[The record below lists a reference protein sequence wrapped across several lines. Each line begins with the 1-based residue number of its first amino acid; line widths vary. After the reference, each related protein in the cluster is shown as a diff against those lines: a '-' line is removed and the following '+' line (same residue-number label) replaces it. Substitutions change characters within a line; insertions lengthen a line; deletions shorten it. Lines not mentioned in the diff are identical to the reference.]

1 MGSSSSGYR
10 APVEAPNTL
19 QSMQEVT
26 IVEAISEGPI
36 VGLYTGDEKSIAL
49 NKNPLKT
56 PEGAFTYQ
64 NVSWDIRLGLPDQE
78 PFADI
83 VGTESETGVGVEVT
97 KYFPR
102 ASGSGSGAVT
112 RTITNPNVTHV
123 RVTLG
128 VQGLYKQ
135 ILDDEDRSG
144 DTEGETVSY
153 RVTIKD
159 KDNNVVVRDDQSR
172 TDKTMSQSQW
182 AIKYTLSGSAPW
194 TVTVTKIHD
203 DNEKSNIKNDLYW
216 SSYTEII
223 NRKMIYPHTALMMV
237 RGNAETFG
245 SSIPSRAYRVKGLI
259 VEVPSNYSPATRA
272 YSGIW
277 DGTFKNAWTDNP
289 AWILRDLIESDR
301 YGLKNFF
308 PPRWINPLMDKWTLY
323 EIARI
328 CDESVD
334 DGFGGAEPRYTF
346 NGQIMG
352 AGEARDVVQSIA
364 SVFHGMTYW
373 GSALM
378 YATCDYPTDP
388 LRTLNQSTINN
399 GTLSYSTGSARE
411 IHSVA
416 LVTWY
421 DPDNYGEATIET
433 VVDWDKYQRYG
444 KSEVKVT
451 AYGCY
456 SRGQAYRHGLWTL
469 LTEDEQWQCTLEQ
482 GLEGYDLMPGTVI
495 KIADPNIMGIRYS
508 GRAVSIGVDSV
519 TLDAPVSL
527 AVGETYT
534 LYIVADD
541 GTEESQEI
549 TSRGTSNVVNVS
561 APFSKTFS
569 DNPAWSISGT
579 DAAPREFAVRSL
591 KEKQDGRVEVSLRE
605 VNSGKYV
612 QLESGIVLKR
622 PPVRIKSPHGY
633 IAAPT
638 GLEVYANAYFDNGT
652 PRQRLT
658 FSWAASGDPDAA
670 LYEVCYQTPS
680 GSWNNFAAQRTSS
693 VDIPA
698 AVPGEW
704 LFRVRACSL
713 DGRYSEWAEKSYT
726 LGGIA
731 LIPKPPVNLRA
742 TGGFR
747 CARVAWDMPADPL
760 IGYFEV
766 LMAQTDDLAEAVVAG
781 KIYGS
786 SLDVYGLGVLDTRWF
801 WVRSVSYADMEVKS
815 AAAGPVSGTT
825 KALEAADIPDGTI
838 KESHLTPSLTSE
850 IDKIPDIEVDISE
863 ITSDVAARE
872 ARIRSDVNA
881 IKEGLRSDIAL
892 IDQKADTA
900 AQNLSDLS
908 DRTEADAA
916 RLSNDISAAAR
927 EASANVEA
935 AKRQLRGEAKNLSD
949 EMMEQLDALSEAAI
963 GALGMVKDV
972 GDRLSD
978 AGVYVDPDSGEVRI
992 YGLDVLRRETDLRI
1006 SNAEIMLDAQAAK
1019 ISQKVTLAQVDE
1031 RIAGMAFGDV
1041 GELIVAGVNM
1051 RIDEVSQE
1059 LDAQKVEL
1067 KSKAS
1072 SFIVENH
1079 TARLAQAESD
1089 LQGLDAAIALKASL
1103 LEVNELAAK
1112 VNSAEL
1118 KIDAQNGAISG
1129 YVGQYAEDLDALSE
1143 GVIQNASNQFESDK
1157 VNKQALAYA
1166 KQELIGRLNMV
1177 DGRLEAEAASRLVL
1191 EAQIKNAA
1199 ASLISEREL
1208 RAREDEA
1215 IATLVDRVIVDVDAN
1230 RAAIIEEAEL
1240 RADKDEAYGRMH
1252 SAMITDVDDSAGE
1265 ADLAALIS
1273 GFRGEQSIRRQLA
1286 GYYSDLDSRVKE
1298 NEVAEATKREVL
1310 FAQMNE
1316 NKALIETEKHVRA
1329 TENEALALRIDDVF
1343 VEVGDA
1349 RAAIT
1354 EEAQARADQY
1364 GALATQI
1371 SGVSVASSTTR
1382 DELIAAIQAEEQ
1394 SRIAAIEAEA
1404 AARGT
1409 ALTAEENARIAAIKQ
1424 EAEERTSAIREA
1436 VGEER
1441 RQRTADVLSVREAN
1455 SKGLESYGTLLSF
1468 QIADSQEAD
1477 GEALIN
1483 ALLSNEN
1490 ALKEQKRRLA
1500 AHYEYLDSRVNEL
1513 GVAQAVDREAL
1524 IVMMDGNIA
1533 AIKREQYVLAD
1544 KNEALARDIQSLF
1557 VEVGSA
1563 NAAIIAESEARASAD
1578 MSVAQR
1584 VDTLSATVES
1594 NKSEAAAAIQ
1604 EEAQSRIAAI
1614 EAEAAARGTALTAE
1628 ENARIAA
1635 IKQEAEE
1642 RQAAIDG
1649 ETQSRIAAVREERE
1663 ARASEDAA
1671 LSSRINALV
1680 SDVGGAMSAI
1690 TEEART
1696 RADKDE
1702 TYGLRS
1708 TAMIAANDE
1717 DAGEAAFYA
1726 AILAY
1731 DIGRKLVEQFAVYYN
1746 TLDTRVKQGLLSEAR
1761 ARELMAA
1768 KLAEAQAAI
1777 ETEKIVRADKDGALA
1792 SSVSTVQAKVTKE
1805 ESERKAAIRDESTAR
1820 VKADNALAS
1829 RVGTLETKSGDN
1841 EAAIQTLSEVAAGK
1855 PDVYNQ
1861 ATAPAG
1867 TTGNPLKLGDLWVD
1881 PTGLI
1886 HRWNGAAWIEC
1897 RDKKLVDFQ
1906 QQALAASWL
1915 KTQTSSNGR
1924 KVLSGIGVLADA
1936 NDGSEIAMLADRFYL
1951 VKDKNGELVQPFAVD
1966 ASNPSNPKVAINGNL
1981 FVQALKDGGYA
1992 DATGWIIGDKIAA
2005 NSKIQL
2011 AAGGE
2016 FIAGNGAK
2024 FQMGN
2029 GAVFIDSETA
2039 QMMLRDPKNLT
2050 TGDFIRI
2057 ISGDISTYK
2066 YIGGA
2071 YREMKSLRKMSFG
2084 SNVENGATVILDGYW
2099 PSAPNIIV
2107 SPCALQTFNPSY
2119 GTQAQTLLTQASN
2132 MIYNKATGRV
2142 TFKPV
2147 AKLVIDA
2154 GRQSIGGEASP
2165 ATDTVFGQV
2174 TAGYRDAASGQ
2185 MVYPETVLQI
2195 GSVTIPANA
2204 TTATIRLNVFA
2215 NSITYENVNTQGS
2228 GGDGGPGSVYSHSL
2242 ISSKWCCARTAY
2254 VIDGIEYDGWVK
2266 DFAAA
2271 DEEQSYKLNFV
2282 PQWFVPS
2289 AKTFSLP
2296 AGSTEHTI
2304 AVKVYLSEKPVTAY
2318 TPDQMLSW
2326 KEYTPPTLINRSFA
2340 ALRIESVTY
2349 NLAAAQPLAQGT
2361 LNYMAIAE

>member
-78 PFADI
+78 PFAD
-83 VGTESETGVGVEVT
+83 VAGTESETGVGVEVT

-153 RVTIKD
+153 RVTVKD
-159 KDNNVVVRDDQSR
+159 KDGNVVVRDDQSR
-172 TDKTMSQSQW
+172 TDKTMSQAQW
-182 AIKYTLSGSAPW
+182 AIKYALSGGAPW
-194 TVTVTKIHD
+194 TVTVTKLHD

-259 VEVPSNYSPATRA
+259 VEVPGNYDPATRT

-277 DGTFKNAWTDNP
+277 DGTFQNAWTDNP

-301 YGLKNFF
+301 YGLKKFF

-323 EIARI
+323 EIAKI

-334 DGFGGAEPRYTF
+334 DGFGGTEPRYTF

-388 LRTLNQSTINN
+388 LRTLNQSTIND

-508 GRAVSIGVDSV
+508 GRAVNIGVDSV

-527 AVGETYT
+527 TVGETYT

-541 GTEESQEI
+541 GTEESREI

-605 VNSGKYV
+605 VNSAKYV

-638 GLEVYANAYFDNGT
+638 GLEVYANTYFDNGT

-658 FSWAASGDPDAA
+658 FSWSASGDSDAA
-670 LYEVCYQTPS
+670 LYEACYKTPS

-731 LIPKPPVNLRA
+731 LIPKAPVNLRA

-747 CARVAWDMPADPL
+747 CATVAWDMPDDPL

-766 LMAQTDDLAEAVVAG
+766 LMASSEDVADAAVVG
-781 KIYGS
+781 KIYGAS
-786 SLDVYGLGVLDTRWF
+786 FDVYGLGVLDTRWF
-801 WVRSVSYADMEVKS
+801 WARSVSYADNGIYSDTV
-815 AAAGPVSGTT
+815 GPVSATT
-825 KALEAADIPDGTI
+825 NALQSSDLPDGTI
-838 KESHLTPSLTSE
+838 QESHLAAALQTE
-850 IDKIPDIEVDISE
+850 IAKIPDIEVDISE
-863 ITSDVAARE
+863 IVDDVAARE
-872 ARIRSDVNA
+872 AQIRSDVET
-881 IKEGLRSDIAL
+881 IKEGLQDDIAL
-892 IDQKADTA
+892 VDQKIESTA
-900 AQNLSDLS
+900 QDLSDLS
-908 DRTEADAA
+908 DATDTAVS
-916 RLSNDISAAAR
+916 RLSGDISAAAQQ
-927 EASANVEA
+927 AAANVEA
-935 AKRQLRGEAKNLSD
+935 AKTLLRGEAKNLTD
-949 EMMEQLDALSEAAI
+949 EMMEQLDALSEAVI
-963 GALGMVKDV
+963 GTLGMVKDV

-978 AGVYVDPDSGEVRI
+978 AGVYVDPDNGEVRI

-1041 GELIVAGVNM
+1041 GELLLEGVNA
-1051 RIDEVSQE
+1051 RIDDVSQE

-1067 KSKAS
+1067 RSKAS
-1072 SFIVENH
+1072 SVTVQEH
-1079 TARLAQAESD
+1079 TARIAQAEAD

-1103 LEVNELAAK
+1103 VELDLAVARIEA
-1112 VNSAEL
+1112 AEL
-1118 KIDAQNGAISG
+1118 KIDAQNGTISG
-1129 YVGQYAEDLDALSE
+1129 FVGQYADDFDALAE

-1157 VNKQALAYA
+1157 ANRQAIAYA
-1166 KQELIGRLNMV
+1166 KQELIGRLNIV
-1177 DGRLEAEAASRLVL
+1177 DGQLEAEAASRLIL

-1199 ASLISEREL
+1199 ASLISEKEL

-1215 IATLVDRVIVDVDAN
+1215 IATLVERVIVDVDSN

-1240 RADKDEAYGRMH
+1240 RADKDEAYGKMH
-1252 SAMITDVDDSAGE
+1252 NAMIASVDDSAGD

-1273 GFRGEQSIRRQLA
+1273 GFRGEQSIRRQMA
-1286 GYYSDLDSRVKE
+1286 GFYSDLDTRVKE
-1298 NEVAEATKREVL
+1298 NEIAEATKREALV
-1310 FAQMNE
+1310 AQMNE
-1316 NKALIETEKHVRA
+1316 NKALIETEQLVRA
-1329 TENEALALRIDDVF
+1329 AENEALALRIDDVF

-1349 RAAIT
+1349 KAAIT

-1371 SGVSVASSTTR
+1371 SGISAGSSI
-1382 DELIAAIQAEEQ
+1382 DKQELLDAIAAESQA
-1394 SRIAAIEAEA
+1394 RIDAIEAEA

-1409 ALTAEENARIAAIKQ
+1409 ALTAEEQARIAAIQ
-1424 EAEERTSAIREA
+1424 AEATARQQAI
-1436 VGEER
+1436 
-1441 RQRTADVLSVREAN
+1441 N
-1455 SKGLESYGTLLSF
+1455 
-1468 QIADSQEAD
+1468 
-1477 GEALIN
+1477 
-1483 ALLSNEN
+1483 
-1490 ALKEQKRRLA
+1490 
-1500 AHYEYLDSRVNEL
+1500 
-1513 GVAQAVDREAL
+1513 
-1524 IVMMDGNIA
+1524 
-1533 AIKREQYVLAD
+1533 
-1544 KNEALARDIQSLF
+1544 
-1557 VEVGSA
+1557 
-1563 NAAIIAESEARASAD
+1563 SEA
-1578 MSVAQR
+1578 
-1584 VDTLSATVES
+1584 
-1594 NKSEAAAAIQ
+1594 
-1604 EEAQSRIAAI
+1604 
-1614 EAEAAARGTALTAE
+1614 TA
-1628 ENARIAA
+1628 
-1635 IKQEAEE
+1635 
-1642 RQAAIDG
+1642 
-1649 ETQSRIAAVREERE
+1649 RIAAVREERD
-1663 ARASEDAA
+1663 ARVSGDSA
-1671 LSSRINALV
+1671 LSGRINALV

-1690 TEEART
+1690 TEEAQT

-1702 TYGLRS
+1702 AYGRLG
-1708 TAMIAANDE
+1708 TAMIAASDE
-1717 DAGEAAFYA
+1717 DAGEAALYA
-1726 AILAY
+1726 AMLAH
-1731 DIGRKLVEQFAVYYN
+1731 DIGRKLTEQFAVYYN
-1746 TLDTRVKQGLLSEAR
+1746 TLDTRIKQGELSEAQ

-1768 KLAEAQAAI
+1768 KLAAAQAAI

-1792 SSVSTVQAKVTKE
+1792 RRVST
-1805 ESERKAAIRDESTAR
+1805 I
-1820 VKADNALAS
+1820 
-1829 RVGTLETKSGDN
+1829 ETKSGDN
-1841 EAAIQTLSEVAAGK
+1841 ESAIQTLSEVTAGK
-1855 PDVYNQ
+1855 PDIYNLSV
-1861 ATAPAG
+1861 PPVG
-1867 TTGNPLKLGDLWVD
+1867 TSGNPLKLGDLW
-1881 PTGLI
+1881 I
-1886 HRWNGAAWIEC
+1886 NSNNEISRWNGAAWVKC
-1897 RDKKLVDFQ
+1897 SDKDLTDFKA
-1906 QQALAASWL
+1906 QAAAATWI
-1915 KTQTSSNGR
+1915 KTQVSSGGR
-1924 KVLSGIGVLADA
+1924 RVVSGLGLLATA
-1936 NDGSEIAMLADRFYL
+1936 GNGSEFVILADRFYL

-1966 ASNPSNPKVAINGNL
+1966 ASDPNDPKVVIEGNL
-1981 FVQALKDGGYA
+1981 FVQALKKGGYA

-2005 NSKIQL
+2005 HSKIQL
-2011 AAGGE
+2011 GAGGE
-2016 FIAGNGAK
+2016 FIAGGGAK

-2039 QMMLRDPKNLT
+2039 QMMLRDPANLT
-2050 TGDFIRI
+2050 TGDYIRI

-2066 YIGGA
+2066 YIAGA

-2084 SNVENGATVILDGYW
+2084 SNVENGATVTLDGYW

-2107 SPCALQTFNPSY
+2107 SPCALQTFSPSY
-2119 GTQAQTLLTQASN
+2119 GTQAQTLLTQATN
-2132 MIYNKATGRV
+2132 MVYNKATGRV

-2154 GRQSIGGEASP
+2154 GRQSIGGESSP

-2174 TAGYRDAASGQ
+2174 TAGYRDSGSGQ
-2185 MVYPETVLQI
+2185 MVYPEVTLQ
-2195 GSVTIPANA
+2195 SAAVTIPANA

-2215 NSITYENVNTQGS
+2215 NCIASTDVMTGGS
-2228 GGDGGPGSVYSHSL
+2228 GGEGGPGSEYSYSR
-2242 ISSKWCCARTAY
+2242 IESFWCRARTAY
-2254 VIDGIEYDGWVK
+2254 VIDGVEYDGWNK

-2271 DEEQSYKLNFV
+2271 DEEHSYKHNYV
-2282 PQWFVPS
+2282 AQWLEPS
-2289 AKTFSLP
+2289 AKTFTLS

-2304 AVKVYLSEKPVTAY
+2304 AVKVYVSQNPVTGNNSEQRL
-2318 TPDQMLSW
+2318 TWQ
-2326 KEYTPPTLINRSFA
+2326 EYTPPALINRSFA
-2340 ALRIESVTY
+2340 ALRMESVTY

>member
-78 PFADI
+78 PFAD
-83 VGTESETGVGVEVT
+83 VAGTESETGVGVEVT

-128 VQGLYKQ
+128 VQGLYRQ

-153 RVTIKD
+153 RVTVKD

-172 TDKTMSQSQW
+172 TDKTMSQAQW
-182 AIKYTLSGSAPW
+182 SIKYALSGGAPW
-194 TVTVTKIHD
+194 TVTVTKLHD

-259 VEVPSNYSPATRA
+259 VEVPGNYDPATRT

-277 DGTFKNAWTDNP
+277 DGTFQNAWTDNP

-301 YGLKNFF
+301 YGLKKFF

-323 EIARI
+323 EIAKI

-334 DGFGGAEPRYTF
+334 DGFGGTEPRYTF

-352 AGEARDVVQSIA
+352 AGEAREVVQSIA

-388 LRTLNQSTINN
+388 LRTLNQSTIND

-508 GRAVSIGVDSV
+508 GRAVNIGVDSV

-527 AVGETYT
+527 TVGETYT

-541 GTEESQEI
+541 GTEESREI

-605 VNSGKYV
+605 VNSGKYL

-638 GLEVYANAYFDNGT
+638 GLEVYANTYFDNGT

-658 FSWAASGDPDAA
+658 FSWSASGDSDAA
-670 LYEVCYQTPS
+670 LYEACYKTPS

-731 LIPKPPVNLRA
+731 LIPKAPVNLRA

-747 CARVAWDMPADPL
+747 CATVAWDMPDDPL

-766 LMAQTDDLAEAVVAG
+766 LMASSEDVADAAVVG
-781 KIYGS
+781 KIYGAS
-786 SLDVYGLGVLDTRWF
+786 FDVYGLGVLDTRWF
-801 WVRSVSYADMEVKS
+801 WVRSVSYADNGIYSDTV
-815 AAAGPVSGTT
+815 GPVSATT
-825 KALEAADIPDGTI
+825 NALQASDLPDGTI
-838 KESHLTPSLTSE
+838 QESHLASALQTE
-850 IDKIPDIEVDISE
+850 IAKIPDIEVDISE
-863 ITSDVAARE
+863 IVDDVAARE
-872 ARIRSDVNA
+872 ARIRSDVNT
-881 IKEGLRSDIAL
+881 IKEGLQGDIAL
-892 IDQKADTA
+892 VEQKTDATA
-900 AQNLSDLS
+900 QELSDLS
-908 DRTEADAA
+908 DATDTAVS
-916 RLSNDISAAAR
+916 RLSGDISAAAQQ
-927 EASANVEA
+927 AAANVEA
-935 AKRQLRGEAKNLSD
+935 AKALLRGESRNLTD
-949 EMMEQLDALSEAAI
+949 EMMEQLDALSEAVI
-963 GALGMVKDV
+963 GTLSMVKDV

-978 AGVYVDPDSGEVRI
+978 AGVYVDPDNGEVRI

-1031 RIAGMAFGDV
+1031 RIAGMAFDNV
-1041 GELIVAGVNM
+1041 GQLLLEGVNA
-1051 RIDEVSQE
+1051 RIDDVSQE

-1072 SFIVENH
+1072 SVIVQEH
-1079 TARLAQAESD
+1079 TARIAQAEAD

-1103 LEVNELAAK
+1103 VELDLAVARIEAAEV
-1112 VNSAEL
+1112 
-1118 KIDAQNGAISG
+1118 KIDAQNGTISG
-1129 YVGQYAEDLDALSE
+1129 FVGQYADDFDALAE
-1143 GVIQNASNQFESDK
+1143 GVIQNASNQFENDK
-1157 VNKQALAYA
+1157 ATRQAIAYA
-1166 KQELIGRLNMV
+1166 KQELIGRLNIV
-1177 DGRLEAEAASRLVL
+1177 DGRLEAEAASRLIL

-1199 ASLISEREL
+1199 ASLISEKEL

-1215 IATLVDRVIVDVDAN
+1215 IATLVDRVIVDVDSN

-1240 RADKDEAYGRMH
+1240 RADRDEAYGKMH
-1252 SAMITDVDDSAGE
+1252 NAMIASVDDSAGD

-1273 GFRGEQSIRRQLA
+1273 GFRGEQSIRRQMA
-1286 GYYSDLDSRVKE
+1286 GFYSDLDTRVKE
-1298 NEVAEATKREVL
+1298 NEIAEATKREALV
-1310 FAQMNE
+1310 AQMNE
-1316 NKALIETEKHVRA
+1316 NKALIETEQLVRA
-1329 TENEALALRIDDVF
+1329 AENEALALRIDNAF

-1349 RAAIT
+1349 KAAIT

-1371 SGVSVASSTTR
+1371 SGISAGSSI
-1382 DELIAAIQAEEQ
+1382 DKQELLDAIAAESQA
-1394 SRIAAIEAEA
+1394 RIAAIEAEA

-1409 ALTAEENARIAAIKQ
+1409 ALTAEENARIAAIQQ
-1424 EAEERTSAIREA
+1424 EAADRSAAIDEA

-1441 RQRTADVLSVREAN
+1441 RQRTADVMEVREAN

-1468 QIADSQEAD
+1468 QIADSQEAA
-1477 GEALIN
+1477 GEALME

-1513 GVAQAVDREAL
+1513 GVAQAEDREAL

-1544 KNEALARDIQSLF
+1544 KNEALAKDIQTLF
-1557 VEVGSA
+1557 AEVGDA
-1563 NAAIIAESEARASAD
+1563 NAAIIAEQEARASAD
-1578 MSVAQR
+1578 AAAASR
-1584 VDTLSATVES
+1584 VDTLTATVGS

-1604 EEAQSRIAAI
+1604 SEADARIAAI

-1635 IKQEAEE
+1635 IQTEATA
-1642 RQAAIDG
+1642 RQQAIDN
-1649 ETQSRIAAVREERE
+1649 EAAARIAAVREERE
-1663 ARASEDAA
+1663 ARVSGDNA
-1671 LSSRINALV
+1671 LSSRINTLV

-1690 TEEART
+1690 TEEAQT

-1702 TYGLRS
+1702 AYGRLG
-1708 TAMIAANDE
+1708 TAMIAASDE
-1717 DAGEAAFYA
+1717 DAGEAALYA
-1726 AILAY
+1726 AMLAH
-1731 DIGRKLVEQFAVYYN
+1731 DIGRKLTEQFAVYYN
-1746 TLDTRVKQGLLSEAR
+1746 TLDTRIKQGL
-1761 ARELMAA
+1761 
-1768 KLAEAQAAI
+1768 
-1777 ETEKIVRADKDGALA
+1777 
-1792 SSVSTVQAKVTKE
+1792 
-1805 ESERKAAIRDESTAR
+1805 
-1820 VKADNALAS
+1820 
-1829 RVGTLETKSGDN
+1829 
-1841 EAAIQTLSEVAAGK
+1841 
-1855 PDVYNQ
+1855 
-1861 ATAPAG
+1861 
-1867 TTGNPLKLGDLWVD
+1867 
-1881 PTGLI
+1881 
-1886 HRWNGAAWIEC
+1886 
-1897 RDKKLVDFQ
+1897 
-1906 QQALAASWL
+1906 
-1915 KTQTSSNGR
+1915 
-1924 KVLSGIGVLADA
+1924 
-1936 NDGSEIAMLADRFYL
+1936 
-1951 VKDKNGELVQPFAVD
+1951 
-1966 ASNPSNPKVAINGNL
+1966 
-1981 FVQALKDGGYA
+1981 
-1992 DATGWIIGDKIAA
+1992 
-2005 NSKIQL
+2005 
-2011 AAGGE
+2011 
-2016 FIAGNGAK
+2016 
-2024 FQMGN
+2024 
-2029 GAVFIDSETA
+2029 
-2039 QMMLRDPKNLT
+2039 
-2050 TGDFIRI
+2050 
-2057 ISGDISTYK
+2057 
-2066 YIGGA
+2066 
-2071 YREMKSLRKMSFG
+2071 
-2084 SNVENGATVILDGYW
+2084 
-2099 PSAPNIIV
+2099 
-2107 SPCALQTFNPSY
+2107 
-2119 GTQAQTLLTQASN
+2119 
-2132 MIYNKATGRV
+2132 
-2142 TFKPV
+2142 
-2147 AKLVIDA
+2147 
-2154 GRQSIGGEASP
+2154 
-2165 ATDTVFGQV
+2165 
-2174 TAGYRDAASGQ
+2174 
-2185 MVYPETVLQI
+2185 
-2195 GSVTIPANA
+2195 
-2204 TTATIRLNVFA
+2204 
-2215 NSITYENVNTQGS
+2215 
-2228 GGDGGPGSVYSHSL
+2228 
-2242 ISSKWCCARTAY
+2242 
-2254 VIDGIEYDGWVK
+2254 
-2266 DFAAA
+2266 
-2271 DEEQSYKLNFV
+2271 
-2282 PQWFVPS
+2282 
-2289 AKTFSLP
+2289 
-2296 AGSTEHTI
+2296 
-2304 AVKVYLSEKPVTAY
+2304 
-2318 TPDQMLSW
+2318 
-2326 KEYTPPTLINRSFA
+2326 
-2340 ALRIESVTY
+2340 
-2349 NLAAAQPLAQGT
+2349 
-2361 LNYMAIAE
+2361 